1 MRNLSNLMFLFILA
15 VLMVGCKGET
25 GDFMTSNGYKY
36 TVHKKGSG
44 KVAAVND
51 FIFYTATVTADGDTL
66 QSNND
71 MDNLPYMQLPKDWK
85 DIKPPS
91 PFYEVLSKVTK
102 GDSITIYVPG
112 DSIPPG
118 NPSLAG
124 KKELRF
130 MLTVKEIMDSTAYA
144 AYTDKKRGEMEAKMA
159 KSKERLPGVEKTITE
174 TLAMYK
180 AKNIKLESTPSGL
193 QYVIHEKGTGAIA
206 QKGQKISVDY
216 HGVLKDGTKFD
227 SSFERGMP
235 IEFPVG
241 VGNVIPGWDEALTM
255 LPEGTKA
262 TLFIPSSLAY
272 GDQQSGPIP
281 ANSDLVFYIEFQKIL
296 K

>member
-1 MRNLSNLMFLFILA
+1 MRNLNLMQYLF
-15 VLMVGCKGET
+15 VLSVLIIGCKGET
-25 GDFMTSNGYKY
+25 GDFTTGNGYKY

-44 KVAAVND
+44 KTAAIND
-51 FIFYTATVTADGDTL
+51 YIFYAATVTADGDTL

-71 MDNLPYMQLPKDWK
+71 PENYPYMQLPKDWK

-91 PFYEVLSKVTK
+91 PFYEVLSKVMV

-118 NPSLAG
+118 NPSLVG

-130 MLTVKEIMDSTAYA
+130 VLSIKDIMDSTAYA
-144 AYTDKKRGEMEAKMA
+144 AFTAKKRSEMEAVMA

-174 TLAMYK
+174 TLALYK
-180 AKNIKLESTPSGL
+180 AKNLKVETTPSGL
-193 QYVIHEKGTGAIA
+193 QYVIHEKGTGPVAA
-206 QKGQKISVDY
+206 KGQKISVDY

-227 SSFERGMP
+227 SSFERGMR

-241 VGNVIPGWDEALTM
+241 VGNVIPGWDEALTL

-262 TLFIPSSLAY
+262 TLFIPSNLAY

-281 ANSDLVFYIEFQKIL
+281 PNSDLVFYIEFQKI